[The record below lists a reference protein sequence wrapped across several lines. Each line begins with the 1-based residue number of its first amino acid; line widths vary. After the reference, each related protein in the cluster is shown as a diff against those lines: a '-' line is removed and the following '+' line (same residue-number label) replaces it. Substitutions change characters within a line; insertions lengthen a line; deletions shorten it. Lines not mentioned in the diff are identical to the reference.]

1 MVNSVPLA
9 EKTLLTPLDPVAL
22 LGVLV
27 RMKLLKFVGANVAVV
42 CALAERVSARAM
54 EMLRKL
60 RVIFIR
66 DVRLYFSVVINDC
79 GAALALRGH
88 SVALA
93 SPDRYG
99 SADELF
105 SVATHAVTPAE

>member
-1 MVNSVPLA
+1 MVNSVPLD

-27 RMKLLKFVGANVAVV
+27 RIKLPKFVGANVAVV

-54 EMLRKL
+54 EMPGRL
-60 RVIFIR
+60 RVIFIH
-66 DVRLYFSVVINDC
+66 DMRLYCRLLSMI
-79 GAALALRGH
+79 AALVLRGH

-93 SPDRYG
+93 SSRRYG
-99 SADELF
+99 SADELS
-105 SVATHAVTPAE
+105 SVATHAATPAE